1 MPVPGC
7 YHAWHL
13 PLQLLLG
20 ILVEEIQE
28 KTKSCKGGTMGPV
41 TQLGKEP
48 VSNWNQLYSLLAV
61 LPGASFPD
69 ALFPCSL
76 PTVLRVLG
84 IISVQQCL
92 QWCEWQLYLPWSP
105 SPTKTKTR
113 EKESTLST
121 LSAPHSVAPLLS
133 LPFQQSNWKGLP
145 LLCSLCCT
153 PLAPHPPCFCLHLST
168 VEGLQ
173 IPLSSQNVLHN
184 FQLLNSLTFEN
195 VQCWP
200 VVPSWNPLLPHRQTV
215 EPFCLLVLLPLT
227 STPASAHSQAL

>member
-1 MPVPGC
+1 M
-7 YHAWHL
+7 
-13 PLQLLLG
+13 LLLNPFWFLLRTKG
-20 ILVEEIQE
+20 RGGNACTWLLPCWAPSTPASGGDSGWRNTGENQILQRWNN
-28 KTKSCKGGTMGPV
+28 GPCH
-41 TQLGKEP
+41 TARKRANQQLKP
-48 VSNWNQLYSLLAV
+48 ALPDSLLAV

-84 IISVQQCL
+84 IISVQQCP

-105 SPTKTKTR
+105 SPTETKTR
-113 EKESTLST
+113 EKEPTLST
-121 LSAPHSVAPLLS
+121 LSAPHSAATLLS
-133 LPFQQSNWKGLP
+133 LPFQQSSWKGLP
-145 LLCSLCCT
+145 SLCSLCCT
-153 PLAPHPPCFCLHLST
+153 PALAPHPPCFRLHLST

-200 VVPSWNPLLPHRQTV
+200 VVPSWNPLLPHKQ
-215 EPFCLLVLLPLT
+215 
-227 STPASAHSQAL
+227 